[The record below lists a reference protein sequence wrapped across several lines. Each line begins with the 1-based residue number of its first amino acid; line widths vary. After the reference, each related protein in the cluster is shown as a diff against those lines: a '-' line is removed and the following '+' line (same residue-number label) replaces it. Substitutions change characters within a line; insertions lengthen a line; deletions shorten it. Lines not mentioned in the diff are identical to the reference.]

1 MKPIIVLENV
11 LCGGLWY
18 EPRGTA
24 IQMVPDAVADHLVQ
38 IGVARAYEAKVIE
51 VTEVK
56 KKADDLPASQP
67 GPVSPETTAKRRG
80 RPPKS
85 SSQ

>member
-1 MKPIIVLENV
+1 MKVIILENV

-18 EPRGTA
+18 EPRGTQA
-24 IQMVPDAVADHLVQ
+24 QDVPDPVGAHLVS
-38 IGVARAYEAKVIE
+38 IGVAREFETKIIE
-51 VTEVK
+51 IVEVK

-67 GPVSPETTAKRRG
+67 GQVSPEQAAKRRG

-85 SSQ
+85 SS